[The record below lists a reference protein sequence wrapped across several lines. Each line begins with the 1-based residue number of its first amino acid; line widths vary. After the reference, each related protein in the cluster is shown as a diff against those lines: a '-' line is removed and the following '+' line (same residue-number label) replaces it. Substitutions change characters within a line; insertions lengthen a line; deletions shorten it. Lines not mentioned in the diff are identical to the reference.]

1 MADLVFDLCI
11 PAKIICPSDF
21 LNVDGTLNQNHTHRQ
36 CSFDTL
42 ETMHQE
48 GITILIHSHTVSW
61 FGIIIFQALRDDIEA
76 SQFDLDEV
84 HQTGEQLMSLCGEP
98 DRPEVQKNIDDL
110 DNNLLTI
117 TGEFDKRSRTLEE
130 ALERSMYFQEELMV
144 IMKNIF
150 LLFFKKTLLKTLYWC
165 FWHYL
170 LF

>member
-1 MADLVFDLCI
+1 M
-11 PAKIICPSDF
+11 
-21 LNVDGTLNQNHTHRQ
+21 
-36 CSFDTL
+36 
-42 ETMHQE
+42 
-48 GITILIHSHTVSW
+48 
-61 FGIIIFQALRDDIEA
+61 RDDIEA

-144 IMKNIF
+144 IFFYFVSSAHEN
-150 LLFFKKTLLKTLYWC
+150 LFICYDSYTAFRLRILPSYVKEIDQLQQ
-165 FWHYL
+165 
-170 LF
+170 

>member
-1 MADLVFDLCI
+1 MQYI
-11 PAKIICPSDF
+11 
-21 LNVDGTLNQNHTHRQ
+21 LNV
-36 CSFDTL
+36 
-42 ETMHQE
+42 
-48 GITILIHSHTVSW
+48 TIIMQTVHIA
-61 FGIIIFQALRDDIEA
+61 FFQAMRDDIEA

-144 IMKNIF
+144 NNLHGFIF
-150 LLFFKKTLLKTLYWC
+150 FRT
-165 FWHYL
+165 
-170 LF
+170 